1 MIEIVFGLAFWK
13 LGKLIDKQVEK
24 VQKEKARKKRN
35 AELFRDD
42 RPRYEHYEFQYN
54 KRWI

>member
-13 LGKLIDKQVEK
+13 IGKLIDNQVDK
-24 VQKEKARKKRN
+24 HQKEKARKKRN